1 VEEAE
6 GGDVHAAWV
15 RGQTQ
20 QVMGLGSVLLSEEW
34 FIIIID
40 VVVDSG
46 GRNCCT
52 FDPDSSFMACQ
63 RAISS

>member
-1 VEEAE
+1 
-6 GGDVHAAWV
+6 
-15 RGQTQ
+15 
-20 QVMGLGSVLLSEEW
+20 MGLGSVLLSEEW

-52 FDPDSSFMACQ
+52 FDPGSSFMAVSELFPLKVS
-63 RAISS
+63 ASHFSN